1 VTAPS
6 PAQTLQPSTAR
17 ADEPPFA
24 PQLVEELLR
33 QLARAVKTRQL
44 YLPNNPMYQRS
55 VEQLQAAFGPLWERT
70 EELVVQISETEF
82 RWCGV
87 VVHQESAGGESLP
100 WTCYKDGLR
109 ELTLLPGVEE
119 REITVFLDILQ
130 RVRKS
135 SPDEDDLLTLL
146 WEQEFELLRY
156 RFVDLGF
163 DVAST
168 LAPSDDG
175 NRQKQI
181 PIAEVAREA
190 EEERS
195 EAPQGIIRMED
206 LDTTLY
212 FLDDDEIQYLR
223 SEVQKEQES
232 NLHQNVAS
240 ILLDIFELQYD
251 ESVRDEVCAIFESY
265 MPQLLMSRDHGTA
278 AYLLRE
284 VAELARRLADLRPV
298 DRERLARLPESLS
311 APGVL
316 EQLLQVLEDGDAAT
330 SQEDLEAL
338 FQELRGGTLGTIL
351 DWLGSGRASNPA
363 VRAALEGAAKRLA
376 AANTGALIGLIA
388 SEEPGT
394 AFEAIRRAG
403 ELRTPAAVAPLA
415 RVMAGSLPELRR
427 AAAQALA
434 QIGSPGAMRVLE
446 GVLDDAD
453 RDVRITA
460 VRAVGVHDYRAA
472 LPKVEAVVTGK
483 AVRDADLTEK
493 MACFETFGLL
503 ARDEGVEQLS
513 GLLSGRSLLLR
524 RRIDP
529 ELRACAAMALGKIG
543 TPRALAVLRG
553 AMADKDVRVR
563 SAINRALREADQ

>member
-1 VTAPS
+1 MTAPP
-6 PAQTLQPSTAR
+6 PAQTIQSTEPQQDA
-17 ADEPPFA
+17 PPFA

-55 VEQLQAAFGPLWERT
+55 VEQLQAAFAPLWEET
-70 EELVVQISETEF
+70 TELVLQIHETEF
-82 RWCGV
+82 RWSGV
-87 VVHQESAGGESLP
+87 VVHQEAAGGESLP

-109 ELTLLPGVEE
+109 ELTLLQGVEAG
-119 REITVFLDILQ
+119 EITIFLDILQ
-130 RVRKS
+130 RVRKA

-146 WEQEFELLRY
+146 WEQEFEFLRY
-156 RFVDLGF
+156 RFVDLSLDA
-163 DVAST
+163 DVT
-168 LAPSDDG
+168 IQPSEESSKEK
-175 NRQKQI
+175 RI
-181 PIAEVAREA
+181 PVVEIAREA
-190 EEERS
+190 EEDSAAR
-195 EAPQGIIRMED
+195 QGIIRMED

-212 FLDDDEIQYLR
+212 FLDEDEIQYLR
-223 SEVQKEQES
+223 SEVQKEQAS
-232 NLHQNVAS
+232 NLHRNVTA
-240 ILLDIFELQYD
+240 ILLDIFELQHDD
-251 ESVRDEVCAIFESY
+251 ETRSEICSILESY

-284 VAELARRLADLRPV
+284 VSELARRMETLRPEE
-298 DRERLARLPESLS
+298 RERLARLPDSLS

-316 EQLLQVLEDGDAAT
+316 EQFLQVLEDGDSST

-338 FQELRGGTLGTIL
+338 FQELRAGTLGTVL
-351 DWLGSGRASNPA
+351 DWLGSGRASNPS

-376 AANTGALIGLIA
+376 AANTGQLIALIA
-388 SEEPGT
+388 SEEPGI
-394 AFEAIRRAG
+394 ALEAIRRAG

-415 RVMAGSLPELRR
+415 RVLAGRVPELRR
-427 AAAQALA
+427 VAAQALA

-453 RDVRITA
+453 RDIRITA
-460 VRAVGVHDYRAA
+460 VRAVGTHDYRAA

-503 ARDEGVEQLS
+503 ARDDGVEQLA
-513 GLLSGRSLLLR
+513 GILGGRSLLLR

-543 TPRALAVLRG
+543 TPKALAVLRG
-553 AMADKDVRVR
+553 AMDDKDVRVR
-563 SAINRALREADQ
+563 SAINRALRESES

>member
-1 VTAPS
+1 MTAPS
-6 PAQTLQPSTAR
+6 PAQTLPTTEPQR
-17 ADEPPFA
+17 DEPPFA

-55 VEQLQAAFGPLWERT
+55 VEQLQAAFAPLWEQT
-70 EELVVQISETEF
+70 TELVLQIAETEF
-82 RWCGV
+82 RWSGE
-87 VVHQESAGGESLP
+87 VVHQEAAGGESLP

-109 ELTLLPGVEE
+109 ELTLLQGVEGG
-119 REITVFLDILQ
+119 EISIFLDILQ
-130 RVRKS
+130 RVRKA

-146 WEQEFELLRY
+146 WEQEFEFLRY
-156 RFVDLGF
+156 RFVDLSL
-163 DVAST
+163 DNTVT
-168 LAPSDDG
+168 IQPSEESA
-175 NRQKQI
+175 REKRI
-181 PIAEVAREA
+181 PVVEIAREA
-190 EEERS
+190 EEDSAARE
-195 EAPQGIIRMED
+195 GIVRMED
-206 LDTTLY
+206 LDSTLY

-232 NLHQNVAS
+232 NLHRNVTS
-240 ILLDIFELQYD
+240 ILLDIFELQEGD
-251 ESVRDEVCAIFESY
+251 DVHSEVCGIFESY
-265 MPQLLMSRDHGTA
+265 MAQLLMSRDHGTA

-284 VAELARRLADLRPV
+284 AAELARRMQSLRPEE
-298 DRERLARLPESLS
+298 RERLTRLPESLS

-316 EQLLQVLEDGDAAT
+316 QQLLQVLEDGDAAT

-338 FQELRGGTLGTIL
+338 FQELRGGTLGTVL

-376 AANTGALIGLIA
+376 AANTGELIALIG
-388 SEEPGT
+388 SGEPGT
-394 AFEAIRRAG
+394 ALEAIRRAG

-415 RVMAGSLPELRR
+415 RVLAGRIPELRR
-427 AAAQALA
+427 VAAQALA

-453 RDVRITA
+453 RDIRITA

-503 ARDEGVEQLS
+503 ARDDGIEQLA
-513 GLLSGRSLLLR
+513 GLLSGRTLLLR

-543 TPRALAVLRG
+543 TPKALAVLRS
-553 AMADKDVRVR
+553 AIEDKDVRVR
-563 SAINRALREADQ
+563 SAINRALREGER

>member
-1 VTAPS
+1 MTAHS
-6 PAQTLQPSTAR
+6 PAETLPTAEFQP
-17 ADEPPFA
+17 DEPPFA

-44 YLPNNPMYQRS
+44 YLPNNPIYQRS
-55 VEQLQAAFGPLWERT
+55 VEQLQAAFAPLWEQT
-70 EELVVQISETEF
+70 SEVVLQISETEF
-82 RWCGV
+82 RWSGV
-87 VVHQESAGGESLP
+87 VVHQESTGGESLP

-109 ELTLLPGVEE
+109 ELTLLQGVEE
-119 REITVFLDILQ
+119 EEITVFLDILQ

-156 RFVDLGF
+156 RFVDLGI
-163 DVAST
+163 DTSMV
-168 LAPSDDG
+168 LEPSEESSKEK
-175 NRQKQI
+175 RI
-181 PIAEVAREA
+181 PIVEITSEA
-190 EEERS
+190 EAEQD
-195 EAPQGIIRMED
+195 APKEGIIRMED
-206 LDTTLY
+206 LDATLY
-212 FLDDDEIQYLR
+212 FLDEEEIQYLR
-223 SEVQKEQES
+223 SEVLKEQAS
-232 NLHQNVAS
+232 NLHRNVTA
-240 ILLDIFELQYD
+240 ILLDIFELEGSD
-251 ESVRDEVCAIFESY
+251 AVRDEVCGIFESY
-265 MPQLLMSRDHGTA
+265 VPQLLMARDHGTA

-284 VAELARRLADLRPV
+284 VADLARMESLRPI

-316 EQLLQVLEDGDAAT
+316 AQLLQVLEDGDAAA

-338 FQELRGGTLGTIL
+338 FQELRGGTLGTVL
-351 DWLGSGRASNPA
+351 GWLGSGRASNPA
-363 VRAALEGAAKRLA
+363 VRTALEGAAKRLA
-376 AANTGALIGLIA
+376 AANTGALVALIT

-394 AFEAIRRAG
+394 ALEAIRRAG
-403 ELRTPAAVAPLA
+403 ELRTPVAVAPLA
-415 RVMAGSLPELRR
+415 RVMAGHLPELRR
-427 AAAQALA
+427 VAAQALA

-453 RDVRITA
+453 RDIRITA
-460 VRAVGVHDYRAA
+460 VRAVGVHGYRAA

-503 ARDEGVEQLS
+503 ARDEGVEQLAA
-513 GLLSGRSLLLR
+513 LLSGRSLVLR

-543 TPRALAVLRG
+543 TPRALAALRG
-553 AMADKDVRVR
+553 AIEDKDVRVR
-563 SAINRALREADQ
+563 SAINRAMREAGQ

>member
-1 VTAPS
+1 MTAPP
-6 PAQTLQPSTAR
+6 PAQTIQSTEPQQDA
-17 ADEPPFA
+17 PPFA

-55 VEQLQAAFGPLWERT
+55 VEQLQAAFAPLWEET
-70 EELVVQISETEF
+70 TELVLQIHETEF
-82 RWCGV
+82 RWSGV
-87 VVHQESAGGESLP
+87 VVHQEAAGGESLP

-109 ELTLLPGVEE
+109 ELTLLQGVEAG
-119 REITVFLDILQ
+119 EITIFLDILQ
-130 RVRKS
+130 RVRKA

-146 WEQEFELLRY
+146 WEQEFEFLRY
-156 RFVDLGF
+156 RFVDLSLDA
-163 DVAST
+163 DVT
-168 LAPSDDG
+168 IQPSEESSKEK
-175 NRQKQI
+175 RI
-181 PIAEVAREA
+181 PVVEIAREA
-190 EEERS
+190 EEDSAAR
-195 EAPQGIIRMED
+195 QGIIRMED

-212 FLDDDEIQYLR
+212 FLDEDEIQYLR
-223 SEVQKEQES
+223 SEVQKEQAS
-232 NLHQNVAS
+232 NLHRNVTA
-240 ILLDIFELQYD
+240 ILLDIFELQHDD
-251 ESVRDEVCAIFESY
+251 ETRSEICSIFESY

-284 VAELARRLADLRPV
+284 VSELARRMETLRPEE
-298 DRERLARLPESLS
+298 RERLARLPDSLS

-316 EQLLQVLEDGDAAT
+316 EQFLQVLEDGDSST

-338 FQELRGGTLGTIL
+338 FQELRAGTLGTVL
-351 DWLGSGRASNPA
+351 DWLGSGRASNPS

-376 AANTGALIGLIA
+376 AANTGQLIALIA
-388 SEEPGT
+388 SEEPGI
-394 AFEAIRRAG
+394 ALEAIRRAG

-415 RVMAGSLPELRR
+415 RVLAGRVPELRR
-427 AAAQALA
+427 VAAQALA

-453 RDVRITA
+453 RDIRITA
-460 VRAVGVHDYRAA
+460 VRAVGTHDYRAA

-503 ARDEGVEQLS
+503 ARDDGVEQLA
-513 GLLSGRSLLLR
+513 GILGGRSLLLR

-543 TPRALAVLRG
+543 TPKALAVLRG
-553 AMADKDVRVR
+553 AMDDKDVRVR
-563 SAINRALREADQ
+563 SAINRALRESES

>member
-6 PAQTLQPSTAR
+6 PAQTLQPTELQP
-17 ADEPPFA
+17 DEPPFA

-44 YLPNNPMYQRS
+44 YLPNNPIYQRS
-55 VEQLQAAFGPLWERT
+55 VEQLQAAFAPLWERT
-70 EELVVQISETEF
+70 SELVVQISETEF
-82 RWCGV
+82 RWWGV

-109 ELTLLPGVEE
+109 ELTLLQGVEDG
-119 REITVFLDILQ
+119 EISVFLDILQ

-156 RFVDLGF
+156 RFVDLSI
-163 DVAST
+163 DTNLT
-168 LAPSDDG
+168 LEPSEESS
-175 NRQKQI
+175 REKRI
-181 PIAEVAREA
+181 PIVEVAREA
-190 EEERS
+190 EEEKEER
-195 EAPQGIIRMED
+195 QGIIRMED
-206 LDTTLY
+206 LDATLY
-212 FLDDDEIQYLR
+212 FLDEDEIQYLR
-223 SEVQKEQES
+223 SEVQKEQGT
-232 NLHQNVAS
+232 NLHLNVTS
-240 ILLDIFELQYD
+240 ILLDIFELQSED
-251 ESVRDEVCAIFESY
+251 AVRDEVCAIFESY

-284 VAELARRLADLRPV
+284 AAEVARRVENLRPV

-316 EQLLQVLEDGDAAT
+316 EQLLQVVEDGDAAT
-330 SQEDLEAL
+330 SQQDLEAL

-376 AANTGALIGLIA
+376 AANTGELIALIA
-388 SEEPGT
+388 SGEPGT
-394 AFEAIRRAG
+394 AIEAIRRAG

-415 RVMAGSLPELRR
+415 RVMAGQLPELRR

-453 RDVRITA
+453 REIRITA
-460 VRAVGVHDYRAA
+460 VRAVGVHGYRAA
-472 LPKVEAVVTGK
+472 FPKVEAVVTGK

-503 ARDEGVEQLS
+503 ARDDGVEQLAA
-513 GLLSGRSLLLR
+513 LLSGRSLVLR

-543 TPRALAVLRG
+543 TPKALAVLRG
-553 AMADKDVRVR
+553 AVEDKDVRVR
-563 SAINRALREADQ
+563 SAINRALREVDL

>member
-1 VTAPS
+1 MTSSS
-6 PAQTLQPSTAR
+6 PASTLHAAELQPN
-17 ADEPPFA
+17 EPPFA

-44 YLPNNPMYQRS
+44 YLPNNPIYQRS
-55 VEQLQAAFGPLWERT
+55 VEQLQAAFAPLWEQT
-70 EELVVQISETEF
+70 SELVVQISETEF
-82 RWCGV
+82 RWSGV

-109 ELTLLPGVEE
+109 ELTLMQGVEE
-119 REITVFLDILQ
+119 KEITVFLDILQ

-156 RFVDLGF
+156 RFVDLSI
-163 DVAST
+163 DT
-168 LAPSDDG
+168 TIILEPSAESS
-175 NRQKQI
+175 KEKHI
-181 PIAEVAREA
+181 PVVEIAREA
-190 EEERS
+190 EEEQD
-195 EAPQGIIRMED
+195 AAKQGIIRMED

-212 FLDDDEIQYLR
+212 FLDEEEIQYLR

-232 NLHQNVAS
+232 NLHLNVTS
-240 ILLDIFELQYD
+240 ILLDIFELEGSD
-251 ESVRDEVCAIFESY
+251 AVRDECCAIFENY
-265 MPQLLMSRDHGTA
+265 MPQLLMARDHGTA

-284 VAELARRLADLRPV
+284 VADLPRRIEELRPI
-298 DRERLARLPESLS
+298 DRERLTRLPESLS

-316 EQLLQVLEDGDAAT
+316 EQLLQVLEDGDAAA
-330 SQEDLEAL
+330 SQADLEAL
-338 FQELRGGTLGTIL
+338 FQELRGGTLGTVL
-351 DWLGSGRASNPA
+351 DWLGSGRASSAA
-363 VRAALEGAAKRLA
+363 VRSALEGAASRLA
-376 AANTGALIGLIA
+376 AANTGTLVALIA

-394 AFEAIRRAG
+394 ALEAIRRAG
-403 ELRTPAAVAPLA
+403 ELRTPVAVAPLA
-415 RVMAGSLPELRR
+415 RVMAGHAPELRR
-427 AAAQALA
+427 VAAQALA

-446 GVLDDAD
+446 GILDDAD
-453 RDVRITA
+453 REIRITA

-483 AVRDADLTEK
+483 AVREADLTEK

-503 ARDEGVEQLS
+503 ARDEGVEQLAA
-513 GLLSGRSLLLR
+513 LLSGRSLVLR

-529 ELRACAAMALGKIG
+529 EVRACAAMALGKIG

-553 AMADKDVRVR
+553 AAEDKDVRVR
-563 SAINRALREADQ
+563 SAINRAMREVDR

>member
-1 VTAPS
+1 MTAPS
-6 PAQTLQPSTAR
+6 SAQTLQPTELQP
-17 ADEPPFA
+17 DEPPFA

-44 YLPNNPMYQRS
+44 YLPNNPIYQRS
-55 VEQLQAAFGPLWERT
+55 VEQLQAAFAPLWERT
-70 EELVVQISETEF
+70 IELVVQISETEF

-109 ELTLLPGVEE
+109 ELTLLQGVEE
-119 REITVFLDILQ
+119 GEITVFLDILQ

-146 WEQEFELLRY
+146 WEQEFEFLRY
-156 RFVDLGF
+156 RFVDLSI
-163 DVAST
+163 DTNLT
-168 LAPSDDG
+168 LEPSAESSSE
-175 NRQKQI
+175 RHL
-181 PIAEVAREA
+181 PIVDIAREA
-190 EEERS
+190 EEEQSAER
-195 EAPQGIIRMED
+195 QGIIRMED
-206 LDTTLY
+206 LDATLY
-212 FLDDDEIQYLR
+212 FLDEDEIQYLR
-223 SEVQKEQES
+223 SEVQKEQWS
-232 NLHQNVAS
+232 NLHQNVAA
-240 ILLDIFELQYD
+240 ILLDIFELQT
-251 ESVRDEVCAIFESY
+251 EQAARDEICGIFESY
-265 MPQLLMSRDHGTA
+265 MPQLLMSRDHGSA

-284 VAELARRLADLRPV
+284 AAELGRRMEDLRPA

-316 EQLLQVLEDGDAAT
+316 EQLLQVVEDGDTAT
-330 SQEDLEAL
+330 SQEDLEEL
-338 FQELRGGTLGTIL
+338 LQELRGGTLGTIL
-351 DWLGSGRASNPA
+351 GWLGSGRASSA
-363 VRAALEGAAKRLA
+363 TVRTALEGAAKRLA
-376 AANTGALIGLIA
+376 AANTGELVALIA
-388 SEEPGT
+388 SGDPGT
-394 AFEAIRRAG
+394 ALEAIRRAG

-415 RVMAGSLPELRR
+415 RVAAGQLPELRR

-453 RDVRITA
+453 REIRITA
-460 VRAVGVHDYRAA
+460 VRAVGVHNYRAA

-503 ARDEGVEQLS
+503 ARDEGVEQLAA
-513 GLLSGRSLLLR
+513 LLSGRSLVLR

-543 TPRALAVLRG
+543 TPSALAVLRS
-553 AMADKDVRVR
+553 AAEDKDVRVR
-563 SAINRALREADQ
+563 SAINRALREGDQ

>member
-6 PAQTLQPSTAR
+6 TAQALQPTELQQP
-17 ADEPPFA
+17 DEPPFA

-44 YLPNNPMYQRS
+44 YLPNNPIYQRS
-55 VEQLQAAFGPLWERT
+55 VEQLQAAFAPLWERT
-70 EELVVQISETEF
+70 SELVVQISETEF
-82 RWCGV
+82 RWWGV

-109 ELTLLPGVEE
+109 ELTLVQGVEE
-119 REITVFLDILQ
+119 GEITVFLDILQ

-146 WEQEFELLRY
+146 WEQEFEFLRY
-156 RFVDLGF
+156 RFVDLSI
-163 DVAST
+163 DTSLT
-168 LAPSDDG
+168 LEPSPEQ
-175 NRQKQI
+175 NREKHI
-181 PIAEVAREA
+181 PIVEVAREA
-190 EEERS
+190 EEEQ
-195 EAPQGIIRMED
+195 EEKQGIVRMED
-206 LDTTLY
+206 LDSTLY
-212 FLDDDEIQYLR
+212 FLDESEIQYLR
-223 SEVQKEQES
+223 SEVQKEQGS
-232 NLHQNVAS
+232 NLHHNVTT
-240 ILLDIFELQYD
+240 ILLDIFELQRD
-251 ESVRDEVCAIFESY
+251 DAVRDEVCAIFESY

-284 VAELARRLADLRPV
+284 ASEAARRLEDLRPE

-311 APGVL
+311 VPGVL
-316 EQLLQVLEDGDAAT
+316 EQLLQVVEDGDTAT
-330 SQEDLEAL
+330 SQADLEAL

-376 AANTGALIGLIA
+376 AANTGELIALIA
-388 SEEPGT
+388 SADQGT
-394 AFEAIRRAG
+394 ALEAIRRAG

-415 RVMAGSLPELRR
+415 RVMVGQLPELRR
-427 AAAQALA
+427 AAALSLA

-453 RDVRITA
+453 REIRIAA
-460 VRAVGVHDYRAA
+460 VRAVGIHDYRAA

-503 ARDEGVEQLS
+503 ARDEGVEQLAA
-513 GLLSGRSLLLR
+513 LLSGRSLVLR

-553 AMADKDVRVR
+553 AVEDKDVRVR

>member
-6 PAQTLQPSTAR
+6 PAQTLQPA
-17 ADEPPFA
+17 ELQPNGPPFA

-33 QLARAVKTRQL
+33 QLARAVKTRLL

-55 VEQLQAAFGPLWERT
+55 VEQLQAAFAPLWAET
-70 EELVVQISETEF
+70 TELVLQIAETEF
-82 RWCGV
+82 RWSGV
-87 VVHQESAGGESLP
+87 VVHQEAAGGESLP

-109 ELTLLPGVEE
+109 ELTLLQGVEGG
-119 REITVFLDILQ
+119 EITIFLDILQ
-130 RVRKS
+130 RVRKA

-146 WEQEFELLRY
+146 WEQEFEFLRY
-156 RFVDLGF
+156 RFVDLSL
-163 DVAST
+163 DNNLT
-168 LAPSDDG
+168 IQPSEESA
-175 NRQKQI
+175 REKRI
-181 PIAEVAREA
+181 PVVEIAREA
-190 EEERS
+190 QEEDTAAR
-195 EAPQGIIRMED
+195 QGIVRMED
-206 LDTTLY
+206 LDSTLY
-212 FLDDDEIQYLR
+212 FLDDEEIQYLR
-223 SEVQKEQES
+223 SEVQKEQGS
-232 NLHQNVAS
+232 NLHRNVTS
-240 ILLDIFELQYD
+240 ILLDIFELQ
-251 ESVRDEVCAIFESY
+251 ESDEVRGEICAIFESF

-284 VAELARRLADLRPV
+284 ASELARRVQTLRPE
-298 DRERLARLPESLS
+298 DRERLTRIPESLS

-316 EQLLQVLEDGDAAT
+316 QQLLQVLEDGDAAT
-330 SQEDLEAL
+330 AQEDLEAL
-338 FQELRGGTLGTIL
+338 FQELRGGTLGTVL
-351 DWLGSGRASNPA
+351 DWLGSGRASNAA

-376 AANTGALIGLIA
+376 AANTGELIALIA

-394 AFEAIRRAG
+394 ALEAIRRAG

-415 RVMAGSLPELRR
+415 RVLAGRVPELRR
-427 AAAQALA
+427 VAAQALA

-453 RDVRITA
+453 RDIRITA

-503 ARDEGVEQLS
+503 ARDDGIEQLA
-513 GLLSGRSLLLR
+513 GLLSGRSLVFR

-529 ELRACAAMALGKIG
+529 EVRACAAMALGKIG
-543 TPRALAVLRG
+543 TPKALAVLRG
-553 AMADKDVRVR
+553 AIEDKDVRVR
-563 SAINRALREADQ
+563 SAINRALREGET

>member
-1 VTAPS
+1 MTAHS
-6 PAQTLQPSTAR
+6 PAETLPTAEFQP
-17 ADEPPFA
+17 DEPPFA

-44 YLPNNPMYQRS
+44 YLPNNPIYQRS
-55 VEQLQAAFGPLWERT
+55 VEQLQAAFAPLWAQTSE
-70 EELVVQISETEF
+70 VVLQISETEF
-82 RWCGV
+82 RWSGV

-109 ELTLLPGVEE
+109 ELTLLQGVEE
-119 REITVFLDILQ
+119 KEITVFLDILQ

-156 RFVDLGF
+156 RFVDLGT
-163 DVAST
+163 DTSLVLEASEE
-168 LAPSDDG
+168 SSKEK
-175 NRQKQI
+175 RI
-181 PIAEVAREA
+181 PVVEIAREA
-190 EEERS
+190 EEDQNAAKE
-195 EAPQGIIRMED
+195 GIIRMED
-206 LDTTLY
+206 LDATLY
-212 FLDDDEIQYLR
+212 FLDEEEIQYLR
-223 SEVQKEQES
+223 SEVLKEQES
-232 NLHQNVAS
+232 NLHRNVTT
-240 ILLDIFELQYD
+240 ILLDIFELEGSD
-251 ESVRDEVCAIFESY
+251 AVRDEVCGIFESY
-265 MPQLLMSRDHGTA
+265 VPQLLMARDHGTA

-284 VAELARRLADLRPV
+284 VADLARMESLRPI

-316 EQLLQVLEDGDAAT
+316 AQLLQVLEDGDAAA

-338 FQELRGGTLGTIL
+338 FQELRGGTLGTVL
-351 DWLGSGRASNPA
+351 DWLGSGRASSPA
-363 VRAALEGAAKRLA
+363 VRSALEGAAKRLA
-376 AANTGALIGLIA
+376 AANTGALISLIA

-394 AFEAIRRAG
+394 ALEAIRRAG
-403 ELRTPAAVAPLA
+403 ELRTPVAVAPLA
-415 RVMAGSLPELRR
+415 RVMAGHSPELRR
-427 AAAQALA
+427 VAAQALA

-453 RDVRITA
+453 RDIRITA

-493 MACFETFGLL
+493 MACFEAFGLL
-503 ARDEGVEQLS
+503 AREEGVEQLAA
-513 GLLSGRSLLLR
+513 LLSGRSLVLR

-543 TPRALAVLRG
+543 TPRALAALRG
-553 AMADKDVRVR
+553 AIEDKDVRVR
-563 SAINRALREADQ
+563 SAINRAMREAGQ

>member
-1 VTAPS
+1 MTAPS
-6 PAQTLQPSTAR
+6 TAQTLQPTELQQP
-17 ADEPPFA
+17 DEPPFA

-44 YLPNNPMYQRS
+44 YLPNNPIYQRS
-55 VEQLQAAFGPLWERT
+55 VEQLQAAFAPLWERT
-70 EELVVQISETEF
+70 SELVVQISETEF
-82 RWCGV
+82 RWWGV

-109 ELTLLPGVEE
+109 ELTLVQGVEE
-119 REITVFLDILQ
+119 GEITVFLDILQ

-146 WEQEFELLRY
+146 WEQEFEFLRY
-156 RFVDLGF
+156 RFVDLSI
-163 DVAST
+163 DTNLT
-168 LAPSDDG
+168 LEPSPEQ
-175 NRQKQI
+175 NREKHI
-181 PIAEVAREA
+181 PIVEVAREA
-190 EEERS
+190 EEEQ
-195 EAPQGIIRMED
+195 EEKQGIVRMED
-206 LDTTLY
+206 LDSTLY
-212 FLDDDEIQYLR
+212 FLDESEIQYLR
-223 SEVQKEQES
+223 SEVQKEQGS
-232 NLHQNVAS
+232 NLHHNVTS
-240 ILLDIFELQYD
+240 ILLDIFELQRED
-251 ESVRDEVCAIFESY
+251 AVRDEVCAIFESY

-284 VAELARRLADLRPV
+284 ASEAARRLEDLRPE

-311 APGVL
+311 VPGVL
-316 EQLLQVLEDGDAAT
+316 EQLLQVVEDGDTAT
-330 SQEDLEAL
+330 SQADLEAL

-363 VRAALEGAAKRLA
+363 VRAALEGAATRLA
-376 AANTGALIGLIA
+376 AANTGELIALIA
-388 SEEPGT
+388 SADQGT
-394 AFEAIRRAG
+394 ALEAIRRAG

-415 RVMAGSLPELRR
+415 RVMVGQLPELRR
-427 AAAQALA
+427 AAALSLA

-453 RDVRITA
+453 REIRIAA
-460 VRAVGVHDYRAA
+460 VRAVGIHDYRAA

-503 ARDEGVEQLS
+503 ARDEGVEQLAA
-513 GLLSGRSLLLR
+513 LLSGRSLVLR

-553 AMADKDVRVR
+553 AVEDKDVRVR